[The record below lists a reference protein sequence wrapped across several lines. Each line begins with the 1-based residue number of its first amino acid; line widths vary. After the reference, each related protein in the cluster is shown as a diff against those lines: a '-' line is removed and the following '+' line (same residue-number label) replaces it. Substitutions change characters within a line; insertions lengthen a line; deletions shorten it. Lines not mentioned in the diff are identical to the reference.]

1 METERVFL
9 LLAACASAAWARGKG
24 GAGTGG
30 GGNSWRGGEFCSLV
44 MLVVI
49 IAGILVIGDVD
60 EFVTCLTTFAQFGV
74 MLTLSFS
81 NCLCEKRGK

>member
-30 GGNSWRGGEFCSLV
+30 GGNSWRGGGFCSLV
-44 MLVVI
+44 LVVGVIAVMLVI
-49 IAGILVIGDVD
+49 DVVG
-60 EFVTCLTTFAQFGV
+60 EFFTLNHCTF
-74 MLTLSFS
+74 
-81 NCLCEKRGK
+81 

>member
-30 GGNSWRGGEFCSLV
+30 GGNSWRGGNICSLM

-49 IAGILVIGDVD
+49 IAGMLVIGVVG
-60 EFVTCLTTFAQFGV
+60 EFF
-74 MLTLSFS
+74 TLNLWIF
-81 NCLCEKRGK
+81 

>member
-30 GGNSWRGGEFCSLV
+30 GGNSWRGGEICSL
-44 MLVVI
+44 MRLAVI
-49 IAGILVIGDVD
+49 IAGMLVNGVVSEFFTLPLYILWL
-60 EFVTCLTTFAQFGV
+60 CL
-74 MLTLSFS
+74 
-81 NCLCEKRGK
+81 

>member
-30 GGNSWRGGEFCSLV
+30 GGNSWRGGEMCSLM

-49 IAGILVIGDVD
+49 IAGMLVG
-60 EFVTCLTTFAQFGV
+60 EFVIHAQDLRFLKSLG
-74 MLTLSFS
+74 L
-81 NCLCEKRGK
+81 EDP

>member
-30 GGNSWRGGEFCSLV
+30 GGNSWRGGGFCSL
-44 MLVVI
+44 MRLVVGVT
-49 IAGILVIGDVD
+49 AGIYAWMLVIGV
-60 EFVTCLTTFAQFGV
+60 GW
-74 MLTLSFS
+74 
-81 NCLCEKRGK
+81 

>member
-30 GGNSWRGGEFCSLV
+30 GGNSWRGGGFCSL
-44 MLVVI
+44 MLVVGVT
-49 IAGILVIGDVD
+49 AGIYAWMLVIGVVG
-60 EFVTCLTTFAQFGV
+60 EFF
-74 MLTLSFS
+74 TLNLFIF
-81 NCLCEKRGK
+81 

>member
-30 GGNSWRGGEFCSLV
+30 GGNSWRER
-44 MLVVI
+44 
-49 IAGILVIGDVD
+49 
-60 EFVTCLTTFAQFGV
+60 E
-74 MLTLSFS
+74 
-81 NCLCEKRGK
+81 EKRTEPGGDRHTAGLESSQHITPQSRENREH

>member
-9 LLAACASAAWARGKG
+9 LLAACASSAWARGKG

-30 GGNSWRGGEFCSLV
+30 GGNSWRGGKICSLM

-49 IAGILVIGDVD
+49 IAGMLVIGNVG
-60 EFVTCLTTFAQFGV
+60 EFFTLNLWTF
-74 MLTLSFS
+74 
-81 NCLCEKRGK
+81 

>member
-30 GGNSWRGGEFCSLV
+30 GGNSWRGGGFCSLMRLV
-44 MLVVI
+44 VITWMLVV
-49 IAGILVIGDVD
+49 
-60 EFVTCLTTFAQFGV
+60 GV
-74 MLTLSFS
+74 VLNLFIF
-81 NCLCEKRGK
+81 

>member
-30 GGNSWRGGEFCSLV
+30 GGNSWRGGRICSLM

-49 IAGILVIGDVD
+49 IAGMLVIGVVG
-60 EFVTCLTTFAQFGV
+60 EFFTLNLCTF
-74 MLTLSFS
+74 
-81 NCLCEKRGK
+81 

>member
-9 LLAACASAAWARGKG
+9 LLAACASSVWARGKG

-30 GGNSWRGGEFCSLV
+30 GGNSWRGGRICSLM

-49 IAGILVIGDVD
+49 IAGMLVIGVVG
-60 EFVTCLTTFAQFGV
+60 EFFTLNLCTF
-74 MLTLSFS
+74 
-81 NCLCEKRGK
+81 

>member
-30 GGNSWRGGEFCSLV
+30 GGNSWRGGDFCSLM

-49 IAGILVIGDVD
+49 IAGMLVIGVVG
-60 EFVTCLTTFAQFGV
+60 EFFTLNLCTF
-74 MLTLSFS
+74 
-81 NCLCEKRGK
+81 